1 MEKGT
6 YYSLVYWLFI
16 IVTLLSYIF
25 CIYSFINWFM
35 SVNKVILVGNL
46 VHDPRIVEFQ
56 NGGKNAQF
64 ALATNKKVVNNNNST
79 TEYVEYHNIVIP
91 SKGLATVA
99 EQYLKK
105 GDKVYLEGELRTR
118 KYEKD
123 GITRSITEIYCNHL
137 EMLSARKEPATNE
150 HIPF

>member
-1 MEKGT
+1 
-6 YYSLVYWLFI
+6 
-16 IVTLLSYIF
+16 
-25 CIYSFINWFM
+25 M
-35 SVNKVILVGNL
+35 SVNKAILVGNL

-64 ALATNKKVVNNNNST
+64 ALATNKKVVNNDNNST

-91 SKGLATVA
+91 SKGLATIA

-137 EMLSARKEPATNE
+137 EMLPARKEQATNE